1 MSKKKER
8 TFMSFKRLLKLFP
21 NKRYLIVG
29 IMFTILLSF
38 TTVFFSHVLKLI
50 IDSVMD
56 KNFDLFYQSLY
67 VILGLI
73 VVDIIGTYIKTRL
86 LGTYAESGVSKLRK
100 KLAEQLSKLK
110 FERLSSKHS
119 GDYVSRATNDIGKL
133 RSFVST
139 TISQTISVPLTAIG
153 AIIYL
158 CILDL
163 RLTLFSLVLI
173 PVLFIGAG
181 ILSIPIGKISKTL
194 QEKLGKVNGI
204 AQDTIQGVEVSKA
217 YMLEEDLG
225 ITYQKAVS
233 EAVESG
239 KQLAKRRSILES
251 FSQFL
256 GIIPFFT
263 TFLLGGYFVIKG
275 PMSVGELLAFINLL
289 NQVTHPISAL
299 PRIWAEAKSSLAA
312 TDRIYEVL
320 DEEVER
326 IDGAQYS
333 LDNSEPLISFK
344 NVQFRY
350 PDKLQLLFENLTI
363 SIYEGESIALVGPSG
378 GGKSSIMK
386 LLLGYYEHYEGEII
400 IGGHE
405 VRKWSLKHLRNQI
418 GFVAQDTFLFPETI
432 EENIRYGKNN
442 SDLNEVIESAKAAN
456 AHVFIEEFKDG
467 YNTLVGEL
475 GNRLSG
481 GQKQRLSIAR
491 AKLKDAPILLLDEA
505 TSALD
510 TESEAIV
517 RDALNKF
524 MVGKTSITIAHRL
537 STIKH
542 VDRILVVS
550 GGRVVEEGT
559 HEELLSINGVYS
571 DLYNK
576 QLYNSEDKTNPQ
588 VMGGIVNE

>member
-1 MSKKKER
+1 VSKKKER